1 MALAA
6 QFPFLSL
13 AGSLGDAIF
22 WNSKTVEAKKDK
34 TLGTK
39 SKLGEKYSDN
49 NSLITTLI
57 LEDFLPENPKIE
69 SEGSI
74 STLSSLSG
82 SLLNCYT

>member
-6 QFPFLSL
+6 QFPLLSL

-39 SKLGEKYSDN
+39 PKLGEKYSDN
-49 NSLITTLI
+49 NSDESLSRLH
-57 LEDFLPENPKIE
+57 LFWKISFPRE
-69 SEGSI
+69 SEK
-74 STLSSLSG
+74 
-82 SLLNCYT
+82 

>member
-6 QFPFLSL
+6 QFPLLSL

-49 NSLITTLI
+49 NSDESLSRLH
-57 LEDFLPENPKIE
+57 LFWKISFPRE
-69 SEGSI
+69 SEK
-74 STLSSLSG
+74 
-82 SLLNCYT
+82 